1 MHESLSFAPPFFQ
14 LATSTVVH
22 HDWCFKCKDIHEH
35 SIKPEINW
43 IKALYIN
50 IVVPCPFL
58 STKRG
63 HLWDQY
69 IPSCSNLNMPISW
82 LSSPAHIFSAC
93 SDCSEGCKLSFFQ
106 VIHLYLCSN
115 AIKMIHENS
124 MKNHPRGPLGRLG
137 RSSTTEVSGGL
148 QQIFRAPGSAL
159 THGWSVVVDRCR
171 RTPLHT
177 HMQFSMVLV
186 YLPTFKGAF

>member
-1 MHESLSFAPPFFQ
+1 MHESLSCAPPFFP
-14 LATSTVVH
+14 LATSTVVQ

-43 IKALYIN
+43 INALYIN

-93 SDCSEGCKLSFFQ
+93 SNCSERCKLSFFFKSSTFICAQ
-106 VIHLYLCSN
+106 
-115 AIKMIHENS
+115 KPPKWS
-124 MKNHPRGPLGRLG
+124 MKTPWKPSPPPPWAPWAPWAFVHHWGVWG
-137 RSSTTEVSGGL
+137 SSANL
-148 QQIFRAPGSAL
+148 
-159 THGWSVVVDRCR
+159 
-171 RTPLHT
+171 
-177 HMQFSMVLV
+177 
-186 YLPTFKGAF
+186 